1 VCKDWAS
8 GYLELNKFTDS
19 CAAEYSPLTS
29 TASSQWAVAGVLA
42 VVLGLG
48 ALIVNGTTGFMVAGM
63 ITGSPLLLVG
73 LFCLLGG
80 TSTALTETG
89 HEM

>member
-1 VCKDWAS
+1 M
-8 GYLELNKFTDS
+8 
-19 CAAEYSPLTS
+19 
-29 TASSQWAVAGVLA
+29 AVAGVLA

-63 ITGSPLLLVG
+63 ITGLPLLLVG

-80 TSTALTETG
+80 TSTALTEPG
-89 HEM
+89 HEMAGRCLGLKRYMQDFSNFADRGAAT